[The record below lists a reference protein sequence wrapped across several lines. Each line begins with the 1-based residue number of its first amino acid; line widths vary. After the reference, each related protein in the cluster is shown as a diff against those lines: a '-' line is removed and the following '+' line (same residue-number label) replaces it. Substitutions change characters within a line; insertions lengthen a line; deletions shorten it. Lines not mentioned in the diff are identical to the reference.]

1 MAKNK
6 SNKISWR
13 ERAGYTSG
21 QYAGGHERLGEKGG
35 DVQIE
40 VKPEGLDIHIIRPN
54 QWGRGKGIEISAEDI
69 ESIEFSQAD
78 EASARATLTRM
89 GVGTILL
96 PGIGTMIGFM
106 AKKKKVKTETL
117 ALVRVDEQPIVL
129 LVEGNEFKA
138 RTIFS
143 NLAEKIA

>member
-6 SNKISWR
+6 SNKIGWK
-13 ERAGYTSG
+13 ERIGVTSA
-21 QYAGGHERLGEKGG
+21 QYAGGHERVGEKGG
-35 DVQIE
+35 NAQIV
-40 VKPEGLDIHIIRPN
+40 VKSEGLDITPPDK
-54 QWGRGKGIEISAEDI
+54 WKGILIPAEDI

-89 GVGTILL
+89 GVGTVLL

-106 AKKKKVKTETL
+106 AKKKEVKTETL
-117 ALVRVDEQPIVL
+117 ALVTVDEQPIVL

-143 NLAEKIA
+143 NLAEKIG